1 FRVGQQSLYLLNRP
15 DFIEDVLVTSS
26 AGYIKGK
33 ILQRAKFLLGEGRL
47 NSEGAHH
54 LRQRRVVQPA
64 FHRER
69 LARYADT
76 MVECAART
84 RAEWQPGETRDIA
97 KEMMR
102 LTLVIVGRTLFSID

>member
-1 FRVGQQSLYLLNRP
+1 MSWKTIGRPPGPDGWPIIGQALAYRRHPAEFLLRIAQEYGDLSHFRVGRQSLYLLNRP

-33 ILQRAKFLLGEGRL
+33 ILQRAKFLLGEGL
-47 NSEGAHH
+47 LTSEGAHH

-69 LARYADT
+69 L
-76 MVECAART
+76 
-84 RAEWQPGETRDIA
+84 
-97 KEMMR
+97 
-102 LTLVIVGRTLFSID
+102 